1 MIFVVCCNSYFPKP
15 IIMQELQN
23 LEMSALYDMLA
34 TQTEVYMKLV
44 TGGAS
49 EEEFTTCKTT
59 ITLLQAEIETRRQ
72 TITNTTAT
80 DSNINFTSD
89 TTE

>member
-1 MIFVVCCNSYFPKP
+1 
-15 IIMQELQN
+15 MQELQN

-34 TQTEVYMKLV
+34 MQTEVYMKLI

-49 EEEFTTCKTT
+49 EEEYAACKTT
-59 ITLLQAEIETRRQ
+59 ITQLQAEIETRRQ
-72 TITNTTAT
+72 TSTNTTVT

-89 TTE
+89 TSG